1 MKHIITFVLF
11 VLSAIS
17 WGQTSPWNEQFDKA
31 NALIQKEKFQEAI
44 TIYRDLEKQNDKS
57 PELLFN
63 LGNAFYRSNDNVNAI
78 YYYEK
83 ALKLTP
89 NDKSIETNLSYA
101 RKNLVDDIT
110 IIKEY
115 DNQDILHQTLGKLSP
130 DQWSILAT
138 IFAFTILI
146 AFIVYYLNHSSLI
159 KRISFVWIIIALL
172 GTGASIYAGNFEE
185 SYLGK
190 EQTAIIFAKE
200 TNLKE
205 EARSTS
211 KTLKEL
217 HEGTKVYVLEHN
229 ALWIKVRLD
238 NQETGWIEKTT
249 IKNI

>member
-11 VLSAIS
+11 VLSTIS
-17 WGQTSPWNEQFDKA
+17 WGQKANWNEKFDKA
-31 NALIQKEKFQEAI
+31 NELILKEKFQEAI
-44 TIYRDLEKQNDKS
+44 AIFQDLEKQNNTS

-63 LGNAFYRSNDNVNAI
+63 LGNAFYRTNDNVNAV

-89 NDKSIETNLSYA
+89 NDKSIETNLGYA
-101 RKNLVDDIT
+101 RKNLIDDIT
-110 IIKEY
+110 IVKEY
-115 DNQDILHQTLGKLSP
+115 DNQDILHQTLGKLTP

-138 IFAFTILI
+138 ILAFTILI
-146 AFIVYYLNHSSLI
+146 AFIVYYLNEKSSI
-159 KRISFVWIIIALL
+159 KRISFVWIVVALL
-172 GTGASIYAGNFEE
+172 SLGASIYAAKFEE
-185 SYLGK
+185 VYRGK
-190 EQTAIIFAKE
+190 EETGIIFSQE

-205 EARSTS
+205 EAKNTS

-217 HEGTKVYVLEHN
+217 HAGTKVYILEHN

-238 NQETGWIEKTT
+238 NQEIGWIEKST

>member
-11 VLSAIS
+11 VLSTIS
-17 WGQTSPWNEQFDKA
+17 WGQTGDWNEQFDKA

-44 TIYRDLEKQNDKS
+44 SIYRDLEKQNDKS

-63 LGNAFYRSNDNVNAI
+63 LGNAFYRSKDNVNAI

-89 NDKSIETNLSYA
+89 HDKSIETNLSYA

-115 DNQDILHQTLGKLSP
+115 DNQDILHQTLGKFTP
-130 DQWSILAT
+130 DYWSILAT

-146 AFIVYYLNHSSLI
+146 AFIVYYLNQSSVI
-159 KRISFVWIIIALL
+159 KRISFVWILIALV
-172 GTGASIYAGNFEE
+172 GTGASIYAAKFEE
-185 SYLGK
+185 AYIGK
-190 EQTAIIFAKE
+190 EKTAIIFAKE

-205 EARSTS
+205 EARNTS

-238 NQETGWIEKTT
+238 NQEIGWIEKTT
-249 IKNI
+249 IKDI

>member
-11 VLSAIS
+11 VLSTIS
-17 WGQTSPWNEQFDKA
+17 WGQTANWNEKFDKA
-31 NALIQKEKFQEAI
+31 NELILKEKFQEAI
-44 TIYRDLEKQNDKS
+44 TIFQDLEKQNNTS

-63 LGNAFYRSNDNVNAI
+63 LGNAFYRTNDNVNAV

-89 NDKSIETNLSYA
+89 NDKSIETNLGYA
-101 RKNLVDDIT
+101 RKNLIDDIT
-110 IIKEY
+110 IVKEY
-115 DNQDILHQTLGKLSP
+115 DNQDILHQTLGKLTP

-138 IFAFTILI
+138 ILAFTILI
-146 AFIVYYLNHSSLI
+146 AFIVYYLNEKSSI
-159 KRISFVWIIIALL
+159 KRISFVWIVVALL
-172 GTGASIYAGNFEE
+172 SLGASIYAAKFEE
-185 SYLGK
+185 VYRGK
-190 EQTAIIFAKE
+190 EETGIIFSQE

-205 EARSTS
+205 EAKNTS

-217 HEGTKVYVLEHN
+217 HAGTKVYILEHN

-238 NQETGWIEKTT
+238 NQEIGWIEKST